1 MLLLVCMYRGVVQ
14 LFNAVHKQQ
23 ALLEGKLTEA
33 GPSERRREKAV
44 QSLTKGQFLDMLKD
58 VKVCML
64 LLKCR
69 ELLFSGLLTHNTC
82 TLACRHASENVDV
95 HQDNAL
101 VYLCNDNDNDKRLG
115 LTSKGRPARSQKNTV
130 H

>member
-82 TLACRHASENVDV
+82 ILTRRHASGK
-95 HQDNAL
+95 
-101 VYLCNDNDNDKRLG
+101 CRCP
-115 LTSKGRPARSQKNTV
+115 SR
-130 H
+130 